1 MQYLTRHFPPSSV
14 RTFRS
19 LRNLSAS
26 FWWIL
31 AWFSAF
37 VAISLAS
44 SVIFFLD
51 CKENDSLHLLYA
63 SVFDIVL
70 SSICLGILVL
80 SEGRRCCDT
89 GADCCADFGSRTFG
103 GLGNTEPFI
112 ALIALRVFR
121 YQLGRTVRKIAKTT
135 CKKKAGTTSDVDS
148 CDVKTKS
155 TRARQIELIEEN
167 TGKNIALA
175 DDHHDDLSA
184 HNGSN
189 DHHDKG
195 KHHFGQETGTAV
207 ELWKNA
213 VGLFPEIVEEHGE
226 FSEELLKAML
236 GISSH

>member
-1 MQYLTRHFPPSSV
+1 M
-14 RTFRS
+14 
-19 LRNLSAS
+19 
-26 FWWIL
+26 
-31 AWFSAF
+31 
-37 VAISLAS
+37 SLAS

-63 SVFDIVL
+63 SVFDVVL
-70 SSICLGILVL
+70 SSICLSLLIL

-89 GADCCADFGSRTFG
+89 GADCCAAFGSRTFG

-121 YQLGRTVRKIAKTT
+121 YQLGRVVRKLVKTT
-135 CKKKAGTTSDVDS
+135 YRKKSETASVGDY

-155 TRARQIELIEEN
+155 TRVRQIELIEEN
-167 TGKNIALA
+167 TGKNVALA
-175 DDHHDDLSA
+175 DDHDDASSA
-184 HNGSN
+184 HNDSHN
-189 DHHDKG
+189 SHDKE
-195 KHHFGQETGTAV
+195 KHNFGHETGTAV

-213 VGLFPEIVEEHGE
+213 VGLFPEIVKEHGE